1 MSDVVVFDPD
11 GFRKLHAYFE
21 NAETYPDELLQSYFD
36 RAVIFVG
43 NDDDS
48 LFDFNLKEGVKDR
61 AIALDYV
68 TCHLATLGSRPDGFA
83 GRLSG
88 ATEGSVSTS
97 FDLVTSDDTTDQ
109 WWLQTN
115 CGAAYLVMLKSAAR
129 ARASLYATRQ
139 IHPYG

>member
-11 GFRKLHAYFE
+11 GFRLMHSFFE
-21 NAETYPDELLQSYFD
+21 DTDKYPDELLQSYFD
-36 RAVIFVG
+36 RAVVFVG

-48 LFDFNLKEGVKDR
+48 LFDFNLKDGVKDR

-68 TCHLATLGSRPDGFA
+68 TCHLATLGSRPDGMS

-97 FDLVTSDDTTDQ
+97 YDLVTSDDTTDQ

-115 CGAAYLVMLKSAAR
+115 CGAAYLVMLKAASKS
-129 ARASLYATRQ
+129 RASLYARRHV
-139 IHPYG
+139 HPFG